1 MCRAVGY
8 IPELIVL
15 KTQGRS
21 GLKVDTH
28 YFTQCLPTWSNKSEM
43 TFTVIKTVALYT
55 VPLLFM
61 TVAYCQ
67 IVKVLWRSDNIPG
80 HTETR
85 NHHSTS
91 CNNTLGS
98 GRRNT
103 INTTNANTTTEGQ
116 LRSRRKAAKML
127 VAVVVMFAVCYF
139 PVHLLNILR
148 LLMWFEELGVEGDWR
163 EKVHDNHMEPRAR
176 DLKEVWREIGER
188 RFMTEQY
195 GVSIWLENSRS
206 YMWRGLEREGSVQNV
221 VEATC
226 LVDAKIGS
234 LVPLYQ
240 GLSVRLNEEE
250 VTTGESPPLPE
261 QGVLTYVITTV
272 RYEALLSPVGM
283 SAQHCTAPYGL
294 TADHA
299 AWFIRCRIR
308 HPNDSYL
315 HYIDGKQSICIHT

>member
-1 MCRAVGY
+1 MSSASLGAQTKASLILSSFSLTGRSGFLNSCWGRRRKNAVNTLRHAPPPNPLTHTYLFTRTVLYSVLAHFSLYITSTTIAKSHPERACTIPTNQYPYYRDCLASILLPVSLPLGGLISRTLELASPFDDIMDVSGQVAHNTPHKVTKTSHSATNIVSSD

-67 IVKVLWRSDNIPG
+67 IVRVLWRSDNIPG

-91 CNNTLGS
+91 CNNALGS

-148 LLMWFEELGVEGDWR
+148 
-163 EKVHDNHMEPRAR
+163 
-176 DLKEVWREIGER
+176 
-188 RFMTEQY
+188 
-195 GVSIWLENSRS
+195 
-206 YMWRGLEREGSVQNV
+206 
-221 VEATC
+221 
-226 LVDAKIGS
+226 
-234 LVPLYQ
+234 
-240 GLSVRLNEEE
+240 
-250 VTTGESPPLPE
+250 
-261 QGVLTYVITTV
+261 
-272 RYEALLSPVGM
+272 
-283 SAQHCTAPYGL
+283 
-294 TADHA
+294 
-299 AWFIRCRIR
+299 
-308 HPNDSYL
+308 
-315 HYIDGKQSICIHT
+315 